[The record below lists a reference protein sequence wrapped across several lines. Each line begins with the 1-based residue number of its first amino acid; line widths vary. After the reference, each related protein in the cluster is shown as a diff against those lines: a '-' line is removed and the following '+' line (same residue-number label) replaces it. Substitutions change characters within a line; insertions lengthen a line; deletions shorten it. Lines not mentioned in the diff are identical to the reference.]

1 VTGVITDFG
10 LEGVRFFNWYLDR
23 TRGRRWARAGR
34 TLRVSQRHP
43 TAQRLLLLFGV
54 FWSFVIGSAAGTWMY
69 FHHAPTALL
78 APVAFLLWIILMDW
92 WKPIA
97 GVKELD
103 LLGDPELKAAGI
115 VKALLPA
122 EMGLFRLTHHRSDR
136 AHQPPDFVAWMELL
150 PPHWRVIILAVSP
163 LTYFNENSALGLR
176 EVIAKL
182 REKRRELIVS
192 GITPK
197 QYKVLMR
204 AGLADVCDVENLC
217 PDLEFAIARGIEV
230 LRHLGSHQEERFSP
244 AAASV

>member
-1 VTGVITDFG
+1 M
-10 LEGVRFFNWYLDR
+10 DR
-23 TRGRRWARAGR
+23 TRGRRFARAGR
-34 TLRVSQRHP
+34 VLLISQRHP

-69 FHHAPTALL
+69 FYHAPVALL

-103 LLGDPELKAAGI
+103 LLSDPELRAAGI

-122 EMGLFRLTHHRSDR
+122 ELGLFRLTHHRTDR
-136 AHQPPDFVAWMELL
+136 AHRPPDFMAWMELL
-150 PPHWRVIILAVSP
+150 PQHWRVIILAVSP
-163 LTYFNENSALGLR
+163 LTYFNENSALALR

-182 REKRRELIVS
+182 REQRRELIVS

-197 QYKVLMR
+197 QYKVLAR
-204 AGLADVCDVENLC
+204 AGLMDVAEAENLC

-230 LRHLGSHQEERFSP
+230 LRHLGSAEFEPFSP
-244 AAASV
+244 AAAAV